1 MDPKDSPLPK
11 TFTVKHTC
19 QGSPHEPVALPLTTE
34 GVYRGSC
41 PRCGIE
47 MEVDRTGSFE
57 STVSPSRR

>member
-34 GVYRGSC
+34 GV
-41 PRCGIE
+41 
-47 MEVDRTGSFE
+47 
-57 STVSPSRR
+57 